1 MQSTQ
6 TKIVELRPLRDSDKD
21 YEAIERQIIGIF
33 KKEIYAPLVRALG
46 FAASKTLQNSLDDL
60 RRAIQFGRIQFYR
73 GEFTGKLNATI
84 TKQLRE
90 IGAKWD
96 SKTSTFKINSSA
108 LPVEVRNAISASES
122 HFQAKIADVDKRL
135 AQIVPEEIA
144 DQLKV
149 SKHFDSTLW
158 KVNQDFHGSLHNL
171 TVAPV
176 LTPERRKRLA
186 NEWQNNLK
194 LPIVNWTQKEIV
206 NLRKA
211 MQQSVFAG
219 NRNEVAV
226 KIIKDSYDV
235 SINKAKFLARQET
248 RLLLTKFKQTRYEE
262 AGVDEYKW
270 GISNNAIQAKGAR
283 YIKGQVRHDHGVLEG
298 KTFKWNNP
306 PVTNTITG
314 ARNNPGQ
321 DYNCRCFAIPIVRFK
336 K

>member
-6 TKIVELRPLRDSDKD
+6 NKTVELRPLKDSDKD
-21 YEAIERQIIGIF
+21 YEAIEKQIIQIF
-33 KKEIYAPLVRALG
+33 KKEIYAPLVKALG
-46 FAASKTLQNSLDDL
+46 MGTKTLQNSVDDL
-60 RRAIQFGRIQFYR
+60 RKAIQFGRIQFYR
-73 GEFTGKLNATI
+73 GQFTGKFNSTI
-84 TKQLRE
+84 SKQLKE

-96 SKTSTFKINSSA
+96 AKTGAFKLNSSE
-108 LPVEVRNAISASES
+108 LPIEIRNAVSASES
-122 HFQAKIADVDKRL
+122 HFQAKIAEVDRKL

-144 DQLKV
+144 DRLKV
-149 SKHFDSTLW
+149 SEHFDSTLW
-158 KVNQDFHGSLHNL
+158 KVNKDFRGSLRGL
-171 TVAPV
+171 TIAPE
-176 LTPERRKRLA
+176 LTPEQRKRLA

-194 LPIVNWTQKEIV
+194 LPIVNWTQKEVV

-262 AGVDEYKW
+262 AGVEEYKW
-270 GISNNAIQAKGAR
+270 GISNNSIQAKGAPF
-283 YIKGQVRHDHGVLEG
+283 IKGQVRHDHGALEG

-321 DYNCRCFAIPIVRFK
+321 DFNCRCFAIPIVRFK